1 MVDQADQADRTERR
15 HELRMVAAR
24 TRVLVSLAAGMCVA
38 APTAFVAPWE
48 VTTLVLWSA
57 MAIVYLVWVWAII
70 WPTDA
75 IRTRAIATREDD
87 SRAAADLVL
96 ILASMTSLVGVGLVL
111 VKASHWHGG
120 AEAALIGLAV
130 FSVVLAWTAVQT
142 VFTLRYAHLF
152 WTARER
158 SARSGTVPR
167 RSPGTSADPETSSAQ
182 AIDFNGDDDPNYVDF
197 AYLAFT
203 VGMTY
208 QVSDTAIRSAAI
220 RRELMKHALM
230 SYLFGTVIVAMTINL
245 VVGLAK

>member
-1 MVDQADQADRTERR
+1 MVDQADHADRTERR

-24 TRVLVSLAAGMCVA
+24 TRVLLSLVAGMCVA
-38 APTAFVAPWE
+38 GPTAIVAPWE
-48 VTTLVLWSA
+48 VTTLILWSA
-57 MAIVYLVWVWAII
+57 TAIVFLAWVWAII
-70 WPTDA
+70 WPADA

-96 ILASMTSLVGVGLVL
+96 ILASMASLVGVGFVL
-111 VKASHWHGG
+111 VKASEWHGR

-130 FSVVLAWTAVQT
+130 FCVVLAWTAVQT
-142 VFTLRYAHLF
+142 VYTLRYAHLF

-158 SARSGTVPR
+158 SARTEAVR
-167 RSPGTSADPETSSAQ
+167 RGSPAASADPERSPAK
-182 AIDFNGDDDPNYVDF
+182 AIDFNGDDDPSYADF

-208 QVSDTAIRSAAI
+208 QVSDTAIRAAAI
-220 RRELMKHALM
+220 RRTLMKHALM